1 MSLST
6 KSDSKAVKGEMRPE
20 LASALRALLDVHEA
34 LQGRREA
41 LRSAVQSSDRARIEE
56 AARDLLGMLK

>member
-6 KSDSKAVKGEMRPE
+6 KSDSKAATGEMRPE
-20 LASALRALLDVHEA
+20 FASALRALLDVHEA

-41 LRSAVQSSDRARIEE
+41 LRSAVESSDPGRVEE

>member
-1 MSLST
+1 
-6 KSDSKAVKGEMRPE
+6 MRPE
-20 LASALRALLDVHEA
+20 FASALRALLDVHEA

-41 LRSAVQSSDRARIEE
+41 LRSAVESSDPGRVEE